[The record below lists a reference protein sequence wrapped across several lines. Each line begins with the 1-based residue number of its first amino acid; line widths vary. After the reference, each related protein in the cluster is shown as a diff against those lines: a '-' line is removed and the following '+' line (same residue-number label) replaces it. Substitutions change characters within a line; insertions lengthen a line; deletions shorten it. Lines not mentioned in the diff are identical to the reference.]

1 MAAEK
6 MMAAVQAEK
15 CKRKIPPWLRRDI
28 YLYMMLVLPIAY
40 YIIFCYIPM
49 YGTTIAFKDYNIFD
63 GMFKSEWIGFET
75 FKSIFRMKE
84 FSRAVFNTLRLNFL
98 SLIFGFPSPII
109 LALMLNEVKSKWF
122 KKSVQ
127 TILYLPHF
135 ISWVI
140 IGGFVT
146 QIFSTNTGILNNL
159 IKSFGGAPVEFLTDG
174 TLWICTY
181 TFMGIWQGIGWG
193 AIVYL
198 AAITGVSQDIYEA
211 ATVDGCGR
219 IRMIFKITLP
229 SIKPTIA
236 TMFILQVGKIMN
248 IGLDQPIM
256 LSNSLVMEQADVIST
271 FVYRVGLSGADFS
284 VATAVGLFQSV
295 VGLIM
300 LVAANTVVK
309 RLGEEGIW

>member
-1 MAAEK
+1 MVAQKNNEAT
-6 MMAAVQAEK
+6 VQVNK
-15 CKRKIPPWLRRDI
+15 VRKIPPWMKRDI
-28 YLYMMLVLPIAY
+28 YLYAMLVLPVIY
-40 YIIFCYIPM
+40 YLVFCYIPM

-98 SLIFGFPSPII
+98 TLIFGFPSPII

>member
-1 MAAEK
+1 
-6 MMAAVQAEK
+6 
-15 CKRKIPPWLRRDI
+15 
-28 YLYMMLVLPIAY
+28 
-40 YIIFCYIPM
+40 M
-49 YGTTIAFKDYNIFD
+49 YGTTIAFKDYNLFD

-75 FKSIFRMKE
+75 FKSVFRMKE
-84 FSRAVFNTLRLNFL
+84 FSRAVLNTLRLNFL

-109 LALMLNEVKSKWF
+109 LALMLNEVKSKLF

-146 QIFSTNTGILNNL
+146 QIFSTNTGILNNV
-159 IKSFGGAPVEFLTDG
+159 IKSLGGVPVEFLTNG

-295 VGLIM
+295 VGLVM
-300 LVAANTVVK
+300 LVAANTVVNK
-309 RLGEEGIW
+309 LGEEGIW

>member
-1 MAAEK
+1 MTKQKEK
-6 MMAAVQAEK
+6 VPVLQRSK
-15 CKRKIPPWLRRDI
+15 TGRVPPWLKRDI
-28 YLYMMLVLPIAY
+28 YLYMMLVLPVVY
-40 YIIFCYIPM
+40 YLVFCYVPM

-75 FKSIFRMKE
+75 FKSIFKMKE

-109 LALMLNEVKSKWF
+109 LALMLNEVKSKIF

-146 QIFSTNTGILNNL
+146 QIFSTNTGILNNI
-159 IKSFGGAPVEFLTDG
+159 IKGLGGAPIEFLTNG
-174 TLWICTY
+174 RLWIMTY
-181 TFMGIWQGIGWG
+181 TLMGIWQGIGWG

-219 IRMIFKITLP
+219 IRMIFSITLP

-300 LVAANTVVK
+300 LVAANTVVN

>member
-1 MAAEK
+1 MTKQKEK
-6 MMAAVQAEK
+6 VPVLQRSK
-15 CKRKIPPWLRRDI
+15 TGRVPLWLKRDI
-28 YLYMMLVLPIAY
+28 YLYMMLVLPVVY
-40 YIIFCYIPM
+40 YLVFCYVPM

-75 FKSIFRMKE
+75 FKSIFKMKE

-109 LALMLNEVKSKWF
+109 LALMLNEVKSKIF

-159 IKSFGGAPVEFLTDG
+159 IKGLGGAPIEFLTNG
-174 TLWICTY
+174 RLWIMTY
-181 TFMGIWQGIGWG
+181 TLMGIWQGIGWG

-219 IRMIFKITLP
+219 IRMIFSITLP

-300 LVAANTVVK
+300 LVAANTVVN